1 MSVKIERL
9 DHMVLTVR
17 DIEATIAFYS
27 NILGMQPVTFG
38 KGMRALS
45 FGQQKFNLHPAD
57 APYTPHADKP
67 LPGTADICLV
77 TQSPIADLLAAL
89 HSAGVAVE
97 VGPVPR
103 YGALG
108 RMTSVYFRDP
118 DANLVE
124 VSNYEEQLPRRTATP
139 DA

>member
-57 APYTPHADKP
+57 APYKPHADKP
-67 LPGTADICLV
+67 LPGTADICLI
-77 TQSPIADLLAAL
+77 TRSPIAD
-89 HSAGVAVE
+89 
-97 VGPVPR
+97 VGH
-103 YGALG
+103 G
-108 RMTSVYFRDP
+108 
-118 DANLVE
+118 
-124 VSNYEEQLPRRTATP
+124 
-139 DA
+139 